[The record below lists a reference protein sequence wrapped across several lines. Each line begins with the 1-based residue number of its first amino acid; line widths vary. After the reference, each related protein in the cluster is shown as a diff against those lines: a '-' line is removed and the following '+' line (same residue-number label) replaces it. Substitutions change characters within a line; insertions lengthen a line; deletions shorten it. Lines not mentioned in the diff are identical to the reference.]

1 MKKIN
6 ANKAYWWLYIYI
18 SLVFNPNRSLEQA
31 SCNFLKT
38 DLG

>member
-6 ANKAYWWLYIYI
+6 ANQAYWWLYI